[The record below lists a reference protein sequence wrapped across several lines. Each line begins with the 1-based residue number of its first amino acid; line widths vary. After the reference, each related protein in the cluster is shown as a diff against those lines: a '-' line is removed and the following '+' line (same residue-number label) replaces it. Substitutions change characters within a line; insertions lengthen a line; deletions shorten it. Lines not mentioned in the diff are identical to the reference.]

1 MINAAAASQPYRRAS
16 ECRADIKSEPVAETL
31 CDADG
36 NRKLADPIER
46 ESRPEP
52 VRLEVHA
59 AARSRSRALCS
70 ANCGDER
77 AGNDE
82 EQPPARRDHGR
93 LKMIRNTPVTCP
105 MFEMP

>member
-1 MINAAAASQPYRRAS
+1 MINAAAASQPPRRAS

-46 ESRPEP
+46 EARPEP

-59 AARSRSRALCS
+59 TARSRSRALCS
-70 ANCGDER
+70 ANSGDNR
-77 AGNDE
+77 AGNDVDHT
-82 EQPPARRDHGR
+82 PARRNHGR
-93 LKMIRNTPVTCP
+93 VTMRLNMQAICP
-105 MFEMP
+105 